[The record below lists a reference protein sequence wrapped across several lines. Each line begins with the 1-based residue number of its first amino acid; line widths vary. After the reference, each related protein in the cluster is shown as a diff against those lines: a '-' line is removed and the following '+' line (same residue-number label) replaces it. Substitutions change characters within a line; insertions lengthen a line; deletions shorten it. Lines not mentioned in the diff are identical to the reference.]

1 VNKDHQ
7 YLVTLQL
14 QEENRTPKPLN
25 RLS

>member
-14 QEENRTPKPLN
+14 QEKDRTPKPLN